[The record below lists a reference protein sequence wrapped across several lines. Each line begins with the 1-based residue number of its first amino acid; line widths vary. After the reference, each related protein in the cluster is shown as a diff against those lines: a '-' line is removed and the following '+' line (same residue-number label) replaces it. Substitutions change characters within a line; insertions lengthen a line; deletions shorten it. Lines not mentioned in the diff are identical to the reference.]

1 MGPLSKLLVMVEQ
14 MNSDSNSSSTVEMNP
29 VLEILDKIVLLI
41 GQFFLTVQS
50 LRLFVIF
57 LNIFQFNIFELFPA
71 YVLIPEQDLLW
82 ANCASFKAV

>member
-1 MGPLSKLLVMVEQ
+1 MVEQ
-14 MNSDSNSSSTVEMNP
+14 MNSDSSSSSTEEMNP
-29 VLEILDKIVLLI
+29 VLELLEKTMLLI

-50 LRLFVIF
+50 LKLFGIF

-82 ANCASFKAV
+82 TNCASFKAV

>member
-1 MGPLSKLLVMVEQ
+1 MGILPKFWVMVEQ
-14 MNSDSNSSSTVEMNP
+14 MNSDSSSSSTEEMNP
-29 VLEILDKIVLLI
+29 VLELLEKTMLLI

-50 LRLFVIF
+50 LKLFGIF

-82 ANCASFKAV
+82 ISCASFKAV